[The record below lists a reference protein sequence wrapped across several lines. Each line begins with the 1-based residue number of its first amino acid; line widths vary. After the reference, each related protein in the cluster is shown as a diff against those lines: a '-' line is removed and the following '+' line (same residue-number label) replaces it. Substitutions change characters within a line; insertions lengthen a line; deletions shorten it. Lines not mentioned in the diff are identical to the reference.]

1 LCLHREVTS
10 QDQHRQKTHSIGF
23 HSDLTTLR
31 ARKPGRIHDT
41 ASEGAAVQEQSGR
54 VAEDGFLEPRQEGVN
69 ATTGAIPGCSKV
81 APCDRFQK
89 EFERPRGTR
98 HAVMKLQFPTR
109 LTVLAA
115 LAVWLAAAPGWACG
129 QRPQP
134 REPQW
139 AARPLPGDRVLLAQ
153 NRPVGPR
160 LQQWME
166 SHRNLPPAE
175 QERALENDPS
185 FRALNPQQQRRAL
198 NELHRLQ
205 GMTPQQRNRRWAILR
220 MTPEQLQQF
229 NAVMQQYAGLPPP
242 RQAMVGQALAAL
254 RRVPPPQR
262 QAAMATYPPLR
273 QFSPYER
280 QVLAGLLFWEPYL
293 DASGPSPNQGP

>member
-1 LCLHREVTS
+1 
-10 QDQHRQKTHSIGF
+10 
-23 HSDLTTLR
+23 
-31 ARKPGRIHDT
+31 
-41 ASEGAAVQEQSGR
+41 
-54 VAEDGFLEPRQEGVN
+54 
-69 ATTGAIPGCSKV
+69 
-81 APCDRFQK
+81 
-89 EFERPRGTR
+89 
-98 HAVMKLQFPTR
+98 MKLQFPTR